1 MSMEMNEDIVIV
13 GAGIA
18 GLATALGLHR
28 LGLRSLVLESSPCL
42 RVTGA
47 AFTTW
52 TNAWQALD
60 ALGVGDSLRRQ
71 HPRLEGLV
79 AMSTI
84 SGVPTAEI
92 ALTVKGTSG
101 QHEVRCLKRKVLL
114 ETLAKELPTGTIR
127 FSSKVI
133 FIEDLGY
140 LKLLHLADGFIL
152 KTKVLIGCDGVNSP
166 VAKSL
171 GFKTPSFVGRSTIR
185 GYVAFEEKH
194 GFEPKSLQFMGDG
207 IRYGIIPCDDT
218 SLYWFFAFS
227 SSGQEKENDE
237 DPLKMKQFV
246 LNNLGNVPDKIK
258 NVIEKTNLD
267 DLIYSPLRSR
277 APWDILFGDISKDN
291 VCVAGDACHPMTPD
305 LGQGACSALE
315 DGVILARCLGEAF
328 NKRSTEEKYSE
339 QKEYEMIKISLKK
352 YAKERRWRGFDL
364 VTTAYTVVSYKQSN
378 EMMIS
383 FLRDKVL
390 APFWGGLLLQK
401 ARYQC
406 GQLSNI

>member
-1 MSMEMNEDIVIV
+1 MSMEISEDIVIV

-60 ALGVGDSLRRQ
+60 ALGIGDSLRRQ
-71 HPRLEGLV
+71 HPRLQGE
-79 AMSTI
+79 
-84 SGVPTAEI
+84 
-92 ALTVKGTSG
+92 

-127 FSSKVI
+127 FSSKVVS
-133 FIEDLGY
+133 IEDSGS
-140 LKLLHLADGFIL
+140 LKLLHLVDGSIL

-166 VAKSL
+166 VARSL
-171 GFKTPSFVGRSTIR
+171 GFKKPSFVGRSTIR
-185 GYVAFEEKH
+185 GYAVFEEKH

-207 IRYGIIPCDDT
+207 FRYGIIPCDDT

-227 SSGQEKENDE
+227 SSGQ
-237 DPLKMKQFV
+237 
-246 LNNLGNVPDKIK
+246 GNVPNKIK
-258 NVIEKTNLD
+258 NVIDTTKLD
-267 DLIYSPLRSR
+267 DLICSPLRSR
-277 APWDILFGDISKDN
+277 APWEILFGDISKDN
-291 VCVAGDACHPMTPD
+291 VCEVGNACHPMMPD

-315 DGVILARCLGEAF
+315 DGIILARCIAEAF
-328 NKRSTEEKYSE
+328 IKRSTEEKYSE
-339 QKEYEMIKISLKK
+339 EQQYEKIRISLKK

-364 VTTAYTVVSYKQSN
+364 VTTAYTIGVIQQSN
-378 EMMIS
+378 KIVIS

-390 APFWGGLLLQK
+390 APLWSGLLLQK
-401 ARYQC
+401 ASFQYGR
-406 GQLSNI
+406 LSTK